1 MPCSSSTS
9 EVVFRR
15 RRYSTKAAIVSTA
28 QSARAP
34 KMEYP
39 RAPPEV
45 SDADAI
51 WVEFSGLAEGGRVDG
66 GWVAW
71 VGPVILGGVG
81 GWVAGAGL
89 VGVVGEA
96 DASVVGMNVTMSL
109 PVVMTDSVVLVVGSV
124 VS

>member
-109 PVVMTDSVVLVVGSV
+109 PVVMTVSVGLVVGSV
-124 VS
+124 DS

>member
-1 MPCSSSTS
+1 
-9 EVVFRR
+9 
-15 RRYSTKAAIVSTA
+15 
-28 QSARAP
+28 
-34 KMEYP
+34 MEYP

-51 WVEFSGLAEGGRVDG
+51 WVEFSGLAEGGRVGMVVVLVWGGGVG

-71 VGPVILGGVG
+71 VGLVILGGVG

-96 DASVVGMNVTMSL
+96 DASVVGVNVTMSL
-109 PVVMTDSVVLVVGSV
+109 PVVMTVSVVLAVGSV
-124 VS
+124 DS